1 MDPTEAAKT
10 VTVAEALE
18 AAVAHHRAGRLAAAR
33 EFYRAILE
41 VQPKNFNALHL
52 LGALSRRQGDAA
64 AAVRLITEALAI
76 DGSFAPAYA
85 NLSGALLDHGRID
98 EAVKAGRTA
107 LTLNPGE
114 LEAGRSLL
122 RCLLYLPGLDP
133 EQRLA
138 AHRDFAARHQPPPE
152 RALPPPANDRTP
164 ERRLRVGLL
173 SSDLWSHP
181 VGRNLLPL
189 LRHRDRAA
197 SELIA
202 YAEFE
207 KPDAVHAEIR
217 ELCDGW
223 RSTADLDDRAVA
235 ELIRR
240 DGIDILVVLAARFD
254 QNRPLV
260 ACYRPA
266 PVQVSMFDGATT
278 ALRGIDYWIT
288 DPVLTP
294 PGTTERF
301 VETLAAL
308 PVLLAYQGLDEA
320 PPVSALPAATAA
332 AAAVTF
338 GSFNN
343 PTKISDVAIAL
354 WARVL
359 RATPGSRLLLK
370 YRASYGDPELC
381 GRLRVAFGAEGVDP
395 TRLRFLSLDEDRS
408 THLTA
413 YGAVDIA
420 LDTTPFSGAT
430 TTFEALWM
438 GVPTITL
445 AGDTMISRMSASHL
459 TAVGLSEL
467 IAPSADAFVERA
479 VALAGD
485 PARLARLRADLRDLV
500 ARSPLCDGPAYARS
514 VESLWRLLWRR
525 WCAAPGAGL

>member
-1 MDPTEAAKT
+1 MDPTDAAKT

-18 AAVAHHRAGRLAAAR
+18 AAVAHHRAGRLTAAR
-33 EFYRAILE
+33 ELYRAILE

-64 AAVRLITEALAI
+64 AAVRLINEALAV
-76 DGSFAPAYA
+76 DPSFAPAYA
-85 NLSGALLDHGRID
+85 NLSGALLDYGRID
-98 EAVKAGRTA
+98 EAVQAGRTA

-122 RCLLYLPGLDP
+122 RCLLYMPGLDP
-133 EQRLA
+133 DRRWA
-138 AHRDFAARHQPPPE
+138 AHRDFAARHQPALE

-197 SELIA
+197 SEIIA

-207 KPDAVHAEIR
+207 KPDAVHALIR

-240 DGIDILVVLAARFD
+240 DRIDLLVVLAARFD

-294 PGTTERF
+294 PDTTERF
-301 VETLAAL
+301 SETLAFL
-308 PVLLAYQGLDEA
+308 PVLLTYQAVEDA
-320 PPVSALPAATAA
+320 PPVTALPAATAG
-332 AAAVTF
+332 AVTF

-343 PTKISDVAIAL
+343 PTKISDVVIGL

-359 RATPGSRLLLK
+359 RAVPRASLLLK
-370 YRASYGDPELC
+370 YRGSYADPELC
-381 GRLRVAFGAEGVDP
+381 GRLRIAFGAEGVDP
-395 TRLRFLSLDEDRS
+395 TRLRFLPLAEAPGA
-408 THLTA
+408 HLAA
-413 YGAVDIA
+413 YGAVDIG

-430 TTFEALWM
+430 TTFETLWM

-459 TAVGLSEL
+459 TAIGLSEL
-467 IAPSADAFVERA
+467 IAPSADGFVERA

-485 PARLARLRADLRDLV
+485 LPRLARLRASLRDLV
-500 ARSPLCDGPAYARS
+500 ACSPLCDGPAYARS
-514 VESLWRLLWRR
+514 VESLWRSLWRH
-525 WCAAPGAGL
+525 WCAAPGPLA